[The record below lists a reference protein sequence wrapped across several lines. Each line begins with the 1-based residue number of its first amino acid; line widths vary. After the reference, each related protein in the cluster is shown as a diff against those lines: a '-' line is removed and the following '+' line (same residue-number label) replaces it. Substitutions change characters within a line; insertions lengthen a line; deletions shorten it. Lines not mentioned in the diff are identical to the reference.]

1 MYCTTWRNA
10 KVRRAISQKIGNA
23 FGDGSEDDMKELLP
37 PYGDLYED
45 KDLVEIANSDKTLAD
60 ADNYAPES
68 YDEKSLQN

>member
-1 MYCTTWRNA
+1 
-10 KVRRAISQKIGNA
+10 
-23 FGDGSEDDMKELLP
+23 MKELLP